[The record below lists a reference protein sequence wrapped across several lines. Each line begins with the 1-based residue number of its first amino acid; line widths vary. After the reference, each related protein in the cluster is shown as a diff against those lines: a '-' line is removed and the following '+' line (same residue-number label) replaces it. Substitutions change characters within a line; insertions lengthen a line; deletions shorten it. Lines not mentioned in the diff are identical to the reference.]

1 MIYGYA
7 RVSTDRQDN
16 SLEAQSERLMAYIKE
31 SGLEFGEIFVDRD
44 QSAFRLPLT
53 RRREGKRLCDTL
65 KQGDTVVAT
74 KIDRCFRSLQ
84 DQCNQL
90 TRWDSQGIQY
100 VILDL
105 PMQLQTPYGR
115 LTLNVLG
122 ATAQLASELTG
133 MRVREVCSY
142 LRSQGRPYGG
152 GRPFGWLR
160 KSGEYVPCEK
170 ERDLGSRVLAMHADG
185 ISYEAI
191 CLTLAREGV
200 RKPQT
205 RKGSAGWYALADVW
219 NLARAARAGYPRVPP
234 GVSPSDWLA
243 ETQREEAVGASQP
256 APGA

>member
-16 SLEAQSERLMAYIKE
+16 SLEAQAGRITAYAQE
-31 SGLEFGEIFVDRD
+31 NGLELAEIFVDRD
-44 QSAFRLPLT
+44 QSAFRLPLI

-65 KQGDTVVAT
+65 RQGDTVIVT
-74 KIDRCFRSLQ
+74 KIDRVFRSLQ

-90 TRWDSQGIQY
+90 GRWDNQGIQY

-122 ATAQLASELTG
+122 ATSQLASELTG
-133 MRVREVCSY
+133 MRVREVFAY
-142 LRSQGRPYGG
+142 LRAQGRPYSA
-152 GRPFGWLR
+152 GRPYGWLR
-160 KSGEYVPCEK
+160 KDGQYVPCQS
-170 ERDLGSRVLAMHADG
+170 ERDLGDRVLAMLKDG
-185 ISYEAI
+185 LTYEAV
-191 CLTLAREGV
+191 CLRLAREGV
-200 RKPQT
+200 KKPQVK
-205 RKGSAGWYALADVW
+205 KGAKGYYSLSAVW

-234 GVSPSDWLA
+234 GASPSDWIA
-243 ETQREEAVGASQP
+243 VIPREAAAGASQP